1 MDTKLIPQYI
11 LDQNSL
17 KYTKIKK
24 KKPFKIDFSNLFAE
38 SHGEPVEDFNYR
50 HKADSEAESTNAT
63 DVGDEVQPS
72 HLPRSLKLWI
82 STHESQILME

>member
-1 MDTKLIPQYI
+1 MK
-11 LDQNSL
+11 SF
-17 KYTKIKK
+17 KK
-24 KKPFKIDFSNLFAE
+24 DFSNLFAE

>member
-1 MDTKLIPQYI
+1 MK
-11 LDQNSL
+11 S
-17 KYTKIKK
+17 
-24 KKPFKIDFSNLFAE
+24 FKIDFSNLFAE